1 MCFTIGP
8 VSPQDRTLLR
18 GGRSSDS
25 RRSAD
30 AFPLPAGNSGSR
42 RACGIE
48 VHTAAGTVRDSHP
61 VPSYPSVRRTKGNL
75 RKDKGPQNPEQFKA
89 PGTEV
94 FNIL

>member
-1 MCFTIGP
+1 M
-8 VSPQDRTLLR
+8 TL
-18 GGRSSDS
+18 
-25 RRSAD
+25 
-30 AFPLPAGNSGSR
+30 
-42 RACGIE
+42 
-48 VHTAAGTVRDSHP
+48 TAAGTVRDSHP

>member
-30 AFPLPAGNSGSR
+30 AFPLPR
-42 RACGIE
+42 REQWLETCLRPMTL
-48 VHTAAGTVRDSHP
+48 TAAGTVRDSHP